1 MLKISNAHRYWAEHR
16 IKNEVY
22 TMQYLIEHATIPIS
36 KRIDYSTDFKTH
48 VLSCEYTL
56 MEKIYGNTLESVIE
70 KISDR
75 NLVRTALEMTD
86 YVKQLRQIKL
96 PQENRIGS
104 FSSKQMFLG
113 GSIEDGPTLG
123 PFITVIDYIIEHLRW
138 IRKRIQTDEQLFQM
152 ENI

>member
-70 KISDR
+70 KISDQ

-113 GSIEDGPTLG
+113 GSIEDGPTLPRSNDTVRIRTVLSGAVLRTVLHLNSWHYG
-123 PFITVIDYIIEHLRW
+123 P
-138 IRKRIQTDEQLFQM
+138 
-152 ENI
+152 